1 VNRLK
6 ELTLLIKS
14 LPRDKRNEELIA
26 QLRSLR
32 VSGPF
37 QLPLEPTVVVTGFDF
52 AQCRVLDSAKVP
64 LYLSLKNCDV
74 CAESYHVIFK
84 HGDDLRQDVLTM
96 QVLTLMDQMWKE
108 KGLDLRLTRYRVLN
122 LGGEFGMIQVVR
134 DALTA
139 CKIQKEQ
146 AGVITG
152 ALKQTTLA
160 SWLQQQ
166 NPNPADYTKAVQ
178 NFVASCAGYCVA
190 TFVLGVGDRHN
201 DNIMVDRYGHLFHI
215 DFGHFLGNFKVVA
228 GIFNR
233 DKAPFVL
240 PPEFVVVMGGKDSLY
255 FAKFIDLAC
264 KAYNIVRA
272 NANIFLNL
280 FAMMLSTGIPELRSK
295 ADIEYLRDTL
305 QLNLT
310 DEEAAEYFKRLIY
323 LSLNTKTTR
332 LNFLIHMW
340 VHNK

>member
-1 VNRLK
+1 
-6 ELTLLIKS
+6 
-14 LPRDKRNEELIA
+14 
-26 QLRSLR
+26 
-32 VSGPF
+32 
-37 QLPLEPTVVVTGFDF
+37 
-52 AQCRVLDSAKVP
+52 
-64 LYLSLKNCDV
+64 
-74 CAESYHVIFK
+74 
-84 HGDDLRQDVLTM
+84 M
-96 QVLTLMDQMWKE
+96 QK
-108 KGLDLRLTRYRVLN
+108 
-122 LGGEFGMIQVVR
+122 
-134 DALTA
+134 
-139 CKIQKEQ
+139 
-146 AGVITG
+146 
-152 ALKQTTLA
+152 
-160 SWLQQQ
+160 
-166 NPNPADYTKAVQ
+166 
-178 NFVASCAGYCVA
+178 
-190 TFVLGVGDRHN
+190 
-201 DNIMVDRYGHLFHI
+201 IMVDRYGHLFHI